1 MKFSKAF
8 SLALGATAIIATSG
22 AFAQRDPELPK
33 ATPEVTTPK
42 ARAEVKAETAQAK
55 KQGELSQNSSANPTG
70 PQAEAGP
77 KKSRAEV
84 KAETAS
90 AKQANG
96 GALKTPKE

>member
-8 SLALGATAIIATSG
+8 TLALGATAIIATSG

-33 ATPEVTTPK
+33 GTPEVTTPK
-42 ARAEVKAETAQAK
+42 TRAEVKSDTAQAK
-55 KQGELSQNSSANPTG
+55 KQGELSQNANANPSGDMATV
-70 PQAEAGP
+70 GP

-84 KAETAS
+84 KADTAN